1 MGKLHSQEVPFWKIL
16 AFYGYIQIWWEI
28 WQYLWPDLG
37 TLSRLLICS
46 TSGWNSSFGDCR
58 RMSEPGVVKG
68 FEQPFTITK
77 IRNWTKKRPLRVKP
91 SSGQKKMPYSF
102 PGIYC
107 GLPSWKQTSFDTVF
121 RSMSF
126 WGGDPAT
133 LVFVGFYNPIIPSN
147 KIQKFHHQ
155 KLKLTHPVA

>member
-1 MGKLHSQEVPFWKIL
+1 MGKLHSQEVPFWKNTSIL
-16 AFYGYIQIWWEI
+16 WVYPNLVEI

-58 RMSEPGVVKG
+58 RMSEPGAVKG

-91 SSGQKKMPYSF
+91 NNGQKK
-102 PGIYC
+102 INR
-107 GLPSWKQTSFDTVF
+107 TVF
-121 RSMSF
+121 QVYSVVYLPENKHHSIRCSAACL
-126 WGGDPAT
+126 WGGDPNPC
-133 LVFVGFYNPIIPSN
+133 VCGFLQSHPTRYKNFITRNS
-147 KIQKFHHQ
+147 
-155 KLKLTHPVA
+155 LTHPVA